1 MKLKNSMFGGYLD
14 QEDREEF
21 TGAGCGGDDRSG
33 AEVRPL
39 NCSRE
44 AQCGS
49 ARHRQPWLQRHQA
62 VTGYL
67 PLYPTILTQVSG
79 EELKLFN

>member
-1 MKLKNSMFGGYLD
+1 MFGGYLD

-21 TGAGCGGDDRSG
+21 AGARCGGDDRSG
-33 AEVRPL
+33 ADVRPL
-39 NCSRE
+39 KCSQE
-44 AQCGS
+44 ARCGS
-49 ARHRQPWLQRHQA
+49 ARHRQPRLQRHQA

-67 PLYPTILTQVSG
+67 PLSPTILTQVSA